1 MRRWYNVVVIL
12 MFVIGF
18 ALIAGSVI
26 YYIWTVERIADKAVP
41 EEAPRLGQPTRDGD
55 DFRRRSQQF
64 SQTEHPQQ
72 TEKDNE
78 ANEDVLTA
86 DSDEGIIDDETDT
99 EAATAQENDAH
110 EQSTDDEAPD
120 AETSNA
126 RELYIQERGRKAIA
140 ELPQMISEWKQMTE
154 EWSSLSRTT
163 LPAEEKARL
172 HADYIKNRK
181 ELEDKI
187 LRSAFDY
194 IAATDDVD
202 TLNAVFEGTIWS
214 FD

>member
-1 MRRWYNVVVIL
+1 MKKWYNAIVIL
-12 MFVIGF
+12 MFVVGV

-26 YYIWTVERIADKAVP
+26 YYIWAVERLGDIGESGDEFLP
-41 EEAPRLGQPTRDGD
+41 ELPIHGSD
-55 DFRRRSQQF
+55 DFRQPPRQF
-64 SQTEHPQQ
+64 SAKEQPHE
-72 TEKDNE
+72 TEKDNGT
-78 ANEDVLTA
+78 NEDVVTV
-86 DSDEGIIDDETDT
+86 DSDDSVTAIVTET

-110 EQSTDDEAPD
+110 EQSTNDEAPD

-126 RELYIQERGRKAIA
+126 REQYIQERGRKAIA
-140 ELPQMISEWKQMTE
+140 ELPQMISESKQMRE
-154 EWSSLSRTT
+154 KWSSVSRT
-163 LPAEEKARL
+163 LPSEERTRIHQNL
-172 HADYIKNRK
+172 K

-187 LRSAFDY
+187 LLSAFDY